1 MNLNDMA
8 RKVWV
13 NGLLENFPRSEYEK
27 LQWEVLEEMVMELE
41 RRTRELVQLAE
52 LERKRWRKS

>member
-8 RKVWV
+8 RKAWI
-13 NGLLENFPRSEYEK
+13 NGLLEDFSRSEYEK
-27 LQWEVLEEMVMELE
+27 LQWEVLEEMVIELE

-52 LERKRWRKS
+52 LERKRWGKR

>member
-8 RKVWV
+8 RKAWI
-13 NGLLENFPRSEYEK
+13 NGLLEDFSRSEYEK
-27 LQWEVLEEMVMELE
+27 LQWEVLEEMVIELE

-52 LERKRWRKS
+52 LERKRWGKS

>member
-8 RKVWV
+8 RKAWV
-13 NGLLENFPRSEYEK
+13 NGLIESFPRCEYEK

-52 LERKRWRKS
+52 LERKRWGKS

>member
-1 MNLNDMA
+1 MNLNDME
-8 RKVWV
+8 RKAWV
-13 NGLLENFPRSEYEK
+13 NGLLENFPRGEYEK

-52 LERKRWRKS
+52 LERKRWGKS

>member
-8 RKVWV
+8 RKAWV
-13 NGLLENFPRSEYEK
+13 NGLLEGFPRGEYEK

-52 LERKRWRKS
+52 LERKRWGKR

>member
-8 RKVWV
+8 RKAWV
-13 NGLLENFPRSEYEK
+13 NGLLENFPQGEYEK

-52 LERKRWRKS
+52 LERKRWGKS

>member
-1 MNLNDMA
+1 MA
-8 RKVWV
+8 RKAWV
-13 NGLLENFPRSEYEK
+13 NGLIENFPRGEYEK

-52 LERKRWRKS
+52 LERKRWRKP

>member
-8 RKVWV
+8 RKAWV
-13 NGLLENFPRSEYEK
+13 NGLLEDFSRSEYEK
-27 LQWEVLEEMVMELE
+27 LQWEVLEEMVIELE

-52 LERKRWRKS
+52 LERKRWGKS

>member
-1 MNLNDMA
+1 
-8 RKVWV
+8 
-13 NGLLENFPRSEYEK
+13 

-52 LERKRWRKS
+52 LERKRWGKL